1 MHTGIKGMCQL
12 PLGCMLRVG
21 IWVQNSQSKVVALK
35 KFLGRLITLVCLQP
49 SLRIA
54 NFDH

>member
-12 PLGCMLRVG
+12 PLGCMLSVG
-21 IWVQNSQSKVVALK
+21 IWVQNSQSKAVALK

-49 SLRIA
+49 GLRIA
-54 NFDH
+54 NLDH